1 MLDGKEVHWE
11 NGIHILP
18 DNERIHILT
27 IQITAG
33 GCSDGLKQPIRV
45 TMKAVA
51 VNLSD
56 WRMLGLPW
64 FSGRCRY
71 TNTWSVEQLEG
82 TYMLEL
88 GGVNHCAQIWINGR
102 LADTRLWRPYRADIT
117 SLLRPGENEITIL
130 VSNLASNERR
140 HMLVDE
146 GMALGWNRYWNED
159 NMDRDSRNYVSGLL
173 GPVRLLHMISPKP

>member
-1 MLDGKEVHWE
+1 
-11 NGIHILP
+11 
-18 DNERIHILT
+18 
-27 IQITAG
+27 
-33 GCSDGLKQPIRV
+33 
-45 TMKAVA
+45 
-51 VNLSD
+51 
-56 WRMLGLPW
+56 
-64 FSGRCRY
+64 
-71 TNTWSVEQLEG
+71 
-82 TYMLEL
+82 MLEL

-102 LADTRLWRPYRADIT
+102 LADTRLWRPYRVDIT

-173 GPVRLLHMISPKP
+173 GPVRLLHVISPKP